1 MILRAKIVL
10 AVTAPP
16 IEDGAVFIAGNKIRA
31 VTPWKNLRPDP
42 RERILDLGE
51 VILLPGLVNAHC
63 HLDYTDMAGELPPPK
78 IFTDWIA
85 AITAHKSGWSYSDYA
100 RSWLRGAHQ
109 LLKTGTTTV
118 ADTECM
124 PDLLPEVWEATPL
137 RIFSFLE
144 MTGIKSRRAPREI
157 LREAVEMIDSLRHPR
172 NRAMLSPHAPY
183 STLPEL
189 LRLTARATRKRKWRA
204 SIHVAESVQEFEMF
218 QNASGGMHDWL
229 RRNERDNSDCG
240 LGSPVAHLARQRL
253 LGENVLAVHVNCL
266 ARGDATLLAKNR
278 THVVHC
284 PRSHDYFKHPKFE
297 RERLANAG
305 VNLCLGTDSLA
316 TVRRTGKQKPELDL
330 FAEMRALADHDKA
343 LSPEEILRMTTV
355 NGARA
360 LGLAGKV
367 GELSP
372 GAFAD
377 MIAIP
382 FAGKS
387 SRVHEAVL
395 EHSEN
400 VTASLIEGRWAVPPR
415 QIFDL

>member
-10 AVTAPP
+10 PVAAPP
-16 IEDGAVFIAGNKIRA
+16 IEDGAVFFAGNKIRSVSA
-31 VTPWKNLRPDP
+31 WKDLRPHL
-42 RERILDLGE
+42 REKARDLGE

-78 IFTDWIA
+78 TFTDWIG
-85 AITAHKSGWSYSDYA
+85 AITAHKTGWSYSDYA

-118 ADTECM
+118 GDIECM
-124 PDLLPEVWEATPL
+124 PDLLPEVWTDTPL
-137 RIFSFLE
+137 RVFSFLE
-144 MTGIKSRRAPREI
+144 MTGIKSRRAPKDI
-157 LREAVEMIDSLRHPR
+157 LREAVETIASLRHPR
-172 NRAMLSPHAPY
+172 HRAGLSPHATY

-189 LRLTARATRKRKWRA
+189 LRLAARTAQKRKWRV

-218 QNASGGMHDWL
+218 QHARGKMHAWL
-229 RRNERDNSDCG
+229 ARNGRDNSDCG
-240 LGSPVAHLARQRL
+240 LGSPVAHLARHRL
-253 LGENVLAVHVNCL
+253 LGENVLAIHVNCL

-284 PRSHDYFKHPKFE
+284 PRSHDYFKHPPFE
-297 RERLANAG
+297 RVRLVNAG

-316 TVRRTGKQKPELDL
+316 TTRKTGRQKPELDM
-330 FAEMRALADHDKA
+330 FAEMRALADEDKNI
-343 LSPEEILRMTTV
+343 SPEEILKMATV

-360 LGLAGKV
+360 LGLAGKI

-372 GAFAD
+372 NANAD
-377 MIAIP
+377 LIALP
-382 FAGKS
+382 FTGKI

-395 EHSEN
+395 EHAGS
-400 VTASLIEGRWAVPPR
+400 VTASLIDGGWAIPP
-415 QIFDL
+415 QI